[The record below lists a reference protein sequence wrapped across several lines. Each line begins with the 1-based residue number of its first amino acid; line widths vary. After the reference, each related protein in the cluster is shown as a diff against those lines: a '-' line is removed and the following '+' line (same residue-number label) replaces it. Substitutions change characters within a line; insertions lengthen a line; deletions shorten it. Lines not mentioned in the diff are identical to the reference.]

1 MSAQHDGTNATD
13 TTIVVDDS
21 QDNVAVPVQATTPV
35 APMKVH
41 LSEDVEAQNI
51 DEKIPEDQQSA
62 GPHDPHSGAHL
73 DGHNDVDNEQPY
85 GWVVVAAAFFVQAM
99 VIGQLNGFGIYED
112 RYKSHE
118 YSTSSTFELSW
129 IGTLNVVGVD
139 LIGTITGQV
148 ADYLGYRLST
158 FIGAIVMCLSLIATS
173 FSTKVWHLYIC
184 QGVLYGLGGS
194 LAFFPSLSLPSQW
207 FKKRRGFATGIAVAG
222 GGLGGLVISPV
233 TTVLF
238 DKVGYRW
245 TVRIIAFL
253 HLAVV
258 IPTAFLFRARVES
271 GRDRAK
277 RLKREQ
283 LDRELTMADQARNQG
298 ENKRSVFVG
307 NDSQTT
313 LAPKRK
319 ILDFSMLR
327 DKRFFLLVMVSF
339 SVANGYFNPYYYFP
353 SKYMNTKHGGTA
365 STGSLLIGILNGSS
379 AIGRVTM
386 GLASDYMGD
395 VNTLLISTLCSSI
408 SVLVVWMLA
417 GNSVPAMVVFCVLY
431 GFFSGSYVAIVPTVA
446 AHLCGISR
454 LASVTGIV
462 YGGIA
467 VGTLIG
473 SPVGGALL
481 DLSDG
486 VDYKPMLLW
495 TGFVM
500 VVGSMLIL
508 ALKWLLDRKLF
519 GRV

>member
-1 MSAQHDGTNATD
+1 MGIQHDGTNATD
-13 TTIVVDDS
+13 TTIIVDGS
-21 QDNVAVPVQATTPV
+21 QDNVVIPVQATTLVTP
-35 APMKVH
+35 AIVH
-41 LSEDVEAQNI
+41 LSEDVEAQNM
-51 DEKIPEDQQSA
+51 DEKIPKDQQSA
-62 GPHDPHSGAHL
+62 GPHDPHSGGHF

-99 VIGQLNGFGIYED
+99 VVGQLNGFGVYED

-129 IGTLNVVGVD
+129 IGTLNVVGMN
-139 LIGTITGQV
+139 LIGPITGQV
-148 ADYLGYRLST
+148 ADYLGYRLSA
-158 FIGAIVMCLSLIATS
+158 FIGANVMCLSLIATS

-222 GGLGGLVISPV
+222 GGFGGLVISPV

-253 HLAVV
+253 HLAVI
-258 IPTAFLFRARVES
+258 IPAAFLFRARVES

-283 LDRELTMADQARNQG
+283 LDRELTMADQVQKQG
-298 ENKRSVFVG
+298 DEKQSVLVD

-319 ILDFSMLR
+319 ILDFSMLK
-327 DKRFFLLVMVSF
+327 DKRFFLLVMVAF
-339 SVANGYFNPYYYFP
+339 FVANGYFNPYYYFP
-353 SKYMNTKHGGTA
+353 TYVQKHGGTV

-386 GLASDYMGD
+386 GLASDHMGD
-395 VNTLLISTLCSSI
+395 VNTLLISTLCSAI

-417 GNSVPAMVVFCVLY
+417 GNSVPAMVVFCILY

-481 DLSDG
+481 DLSNG

-500 VVGSMLIL
+500 VAGSMLIL
-508 ALKWLLDRKLF
+508 TLKLLLNRKLF